1 MRLSLPVRLET
12 NHLLA
17 AAATFLAAIAFYPW
31 LAPLAAPDASGRPG
45 ETPRAAAGIAP
56 VPAFAAFSAALDRPL
71 FSPSRRPA
79 ATANPAGSG
88 LAGRYRLLGLVSAG
102 DARHALIADGER
114 RFEIAEG
121 ATLEGWTVARIE
133 QDRVLLSS
141 SSGRAVLTLR
151 RAAELGA
158 EAPAAP
164 KPGR

>member
-1 MRLSLPVRLET
+1 
-12 NHLLA
+12 
-17 AAATFLAAIAFYPW
+17 
-31 LAPLAAPDASGRPG
+31 
-45 ETPRAAAGIAP
+45 
-56 VPAFAAFSAALDRPL
+56 
-71 FSPSRRPA
+71 
-79 ATANPAGSG
+79 
-88 LAGRYRLLGLVSAG
+88 
-102 DARHALIADGER
+102 LIADGER